1 MSAEPSYLPP
11 CVSTK
16 VTLTDPGAVARSA
29 NEKAGFSLTLC
40 VRSKVQRVFANP
52 CGKPRDPA

>member
-1 MSAEPSYLPP
+1 LPP